1 MRSAAFQQLVRIK
14 LFFSR
19 LVSSLSLLF
28 ISILALTYAMLMPIL
43 GVPPTVKLISLLDQA
58 LVTVKAIEPTL
69 MNISKDIVKQIE
81 KALDERDIHAP
92 AITHAQLQ
100 ATLASS
106 LVPILEQLKLQA
118 ANTTP
123 TTATP
128 PAAPLPAGIVYVL
141 LFRGNC

>member
-1 MRSAAFQQLVRIK
+1 
-14 LFFSR
+14 
-19 LVSSLSLLF
+19 
-28 ISILALTYAMLMPIL
+28 MLIIIMPRL

-92 AITHAQLQ
+92 GVTHAQLQ

-106 LVPILEQLKLQA
+106 LVPILEQLKLQSA
-118 ANTTP
+118 A
-123 TTATP
+123 TA
-128 PAAPLPAGIVYVL
+128 AAPAIAPLPPTLPAGIVCVL
-141 LFRGNC
+141 NPTIPIR